1 MPYIYRNAGALRDKP
16 KVGSTECVA
25 LVQHYTSVG
34 PTSGWVAGEKVV
46 GNYRLAIGTAI
57 ATFRNGRYGGADHN
71 NHAAFFLRH
80 GPNGAI
86 VVMDQ
91 WRDRPHRPGRDIT
104 VRTIE
109 RRGGPFKDGTWPQ
122 ESDNADAFFVI
133 ERHDPPAANPAHA
146 RKDGK

>member
-1 MPYIYRNAGALRDKP
+1 MPYVYRAAGALKDKP

-25 LVQHYTSVG
+25 LVQHFTTVG
-34 PTSGWVAGEKVV
+34 PTSGWVAGDKVA
-46 GNYRLAIGTAI
+46 GNTHIAIGTAI

-80 GPNGAI
+80 GPNGSI
-86 VVMDQ
+86 VVIDQ
-91 WRDRPHRPGRDIT
+91 WRDRAHRPRRDIT

-109 RRGGPFKDGTWPQ
+109 RKGGPFQNGNWPQ

-133 ERHDPPAANPAHA
+133 ERHAPPGHLAAYVNKD
-146 RKDGK
+146 RK